1 MQQYIQIGYLKE
13 AYHKFT
19 CVEWTST
26 IQKLLAENFLKKDH
40 ECIEIPQKYIDRLC
54 KAGYLVKAYVQRL
67 GVKLVEDKNAFLPK
81 INVHKA
87 NESLQN
93 TCNILFGKSDMFQL
107 AVASANRLGREDLVD
122 RALFLHSDYKVITH
136 DEVYGTVIEI
146 VKK

>member
-1 MQQYIQIGYLKE
+1 MPQYIQVGKLKE
-13 AYHKFT
+13 VYNEFT

-54 KAGYLVKAYVQRL
+54 KAGQLMKDYVEKL
-67 GVKLVEDKNAFLPK
+67 GVVLEGDKNAFLPK

-87 NESLQN
+87 DESLQN
-93 TCNILFGKSDMFQL
+93 TCNILFGKDNMFQL
-107 AVASANRLGREDLVD
+107 AVASANRLGREDLVN
-122 RALFLHSDYKVITH
+122 RSLFLHSDYKAILNTVGK
-136 DEVYGTVIEI
+136 DTVIEI